1 MTGFNNRLMK
11 IQLKR
16 AYDPVAA
23 TDGVRILVDRIW
35 PRGVTKASARI
46 DTWLKE
52 IAPSTQLR
60 KWFGHDPKKWNE
72 FRKRYRSE
80 LKEKSD
86 AIAFIRRQAR
96 ERTVTLVYSARDR
109 EHNQAVVLKEVL
121 EGKR

>member
-1 MTGFNNRLMK
+1 MK

-23 TDGVRILVDRIW
+23 KDGVRILVDRIW
-35 PRGVTKASARI
+35 PRGVTRAAARI

-72 FRKRYRSE
+72 FRKRYRLE
-80 LKEKSD
+80 LKQQSD

-96 ERTVTLVYSARDR
+96 EGTVTLVYGARDR
-109 EHNQAVVLKEVL
+109 EHNQAVVLKQVL
-121 EGKR
+121 EGRR